1 MRIGLVNPSVLG
13 HLHPATT
20 LARALQSRGTCIG
33 LSRFVPL
40 CLAVVLL
47 SSCEKSDS
55 PVAAVDAA
63 LAETMNA
70 MHSAMRDVSVDGK
83 ADADFARM
91 MIPHHQGAIEMA
103 KVELQ
108 FGVDPVL
115 RRLAQE
121 IIVTQQSEI
130 DVMNLVLKKYPLTTN
145 KKNNWCLP

>member
-1 MRIGLVNPSVLG
+1 
-13 HLHPATT
+13 
-20 LARALQSRGTCIG
+20 
-33 LSRFVPL
+33 LSLR
-40 CLAVVLL
+40 
-47 SSCEKSDS
+47 EKSNSAVD
-55 PVAAVDAA
+55 AVDAA

-70 MHSAMRDVSVDGK
+70 MREVFLDGK

-108 FGVDPVL
+108 FGVRPFL

-130 DVMNLVLKKYPLTTN
+130 DVMNLALKKYPLSFPAPYWETGLGLVNPSLRIERKLTRS
-145 KKNNWCLP
+145 CSC